1 MFVLKKVQ
9 FFNCVV
15 LLFEQ
20 HLNNEQWWYKLFLHQ
35 ELDFHR
41 TTLVLRYKGL
51 SYFSA
56 GFSDIFPATF
66 FLWFWRCSSPVHR
79 KAHTYVLNLIFLCKI
94 YKEELIIQCTAFFF
108 FNFIFYVI
116 LFIICLF
123 IYFFFYFFSGC
134 SEAIA
139 IFCFWGHG
147 RSVHV
152 ATLGNASPTTM
163 HTRFVYIENLWS
175 TYWSLFRLWIFSPAI
190 GRVLIIIINYIS

>member
-1 MFVLKKVQ
+1 MNSGDTSY
-9 FFNCVV
+9 FFIKNWT
-15 LLFEQ
+15 FIEQ
-20 HLNNEQWWYKLFLHQ
+20 HWCWGTKVWV
-35 ELDFHR
+35 
-41 TTLVLRYKGL
+41 T
-51 SYFSA
+51 
-56 GFSDIFPATF
+56 FPQAF
-66 FLWFWRCSSPVHR
+66 R
-79 KAHTYVLNLIFLCKI
+79 KYLLNLIFLCKI

-116 LFIICLF
+116 LFIIFFF
-123 IYFFFYFFSGC
+123 IYLLFYFFSGC

-175 TYWSLFRLWIFSPAI
+175 TYRSFFRLWIFSPAI

>member
-1 MFVLKKVQ
+1 MCSFVVWATPEQWTVVIQAISSSRTGLSSNNTGVEVQ
-9 FFNCVV
+9 RFE
-15 LLFEQ
+15 LLFRR
-20 HLNNEQWWYKLFLHQ
+20 LF
-35 ELDFHR
+35 EN
-41 TTLVLRYKGL
+41 
-51 SYFSA
+51 
-56 GFSDIFPATF
+56 IFPATF

-116 LFIICLF
+116 LFIIFFF
-123 IYFFFYFFSGC
+123 IYLLFYFFSGC

-175 TYWSLFRLWIFSPAI
+175 TYRSFFRLWIFSPAI